1 MKNLLSKFSMLR
13 LYRNFQSRREQKRH
27 DRETKQ
33 TLQIWAWLEK
43 IFESGQLSFDY
54 ENHRL
59 FITQPMAS
67 LMMAHGAEGWVRS
80 VSNIYQYVHWVQT
93 QHAWEEFMRK
103 EEMDAVRKAIAAVPS
118 NRVHSGSPAGNLS
131 RDDIERIKY
140 ARRQEIAFS
149 DMEPPKA
156 EPFEFFII
164 PTSTNA
170 KVEPIAIGHYD
181 PNTEEMDVATWDDV
195 KQLLQTAQEAKK

>member
-1 MKNLLSKFSMLR
+1 MKNLLSKFSVLR

-67 LMMAHGAEGWVRS
+67 LMMAHGADGWMRS

-103 EEMDAVRKAIAAVPS
+103 EEMAAVRKAIAAVPS
-118 NRVHSGSPAGNLS
+118 NRGGSPSGNLS
-131 RDDIERIKY
+131 RDDIERIKH

-164 PTSTNA
+164 PTSTEA

-195 KQLLQTAQEAKK
+195 KQLLKTAQEAKK